1 LKKSAATVSP
11 KLKLGFDNFA
21 LRSLGWKANRL
32 LDYAAEQR
40 LDTILFSD
48 LDVFESRSDAAL
60 AELKAR
66 ADGLGIEIHV
76 GTLSVCP
83 TSVIFKPEQGTA
95 EEQLLE
101 TIRVARALGSP
112 VARVVLGNWKDR
124 LSPGGIRARIA
135 DTVKALRAC
144 RSQVIDAGLKIA
156 VENHAG
162 DMRASELIDLLDA
175 AGSDFTGA
183 TMDAGNAA
191 WALEDPRQN
200 LELLGPRAVY
210 TGIRDSTVWETP
222 EGATM
227 QWMAMGQGSVDWF
240 DYFRRYA
247 ELCPLVPVMLE
258 TISGRQF
265 PISLKPEELRAAYPE
280 LRPEELAQYRRFMQ
294 RGKPQPPITPSD
306 LALDPQF
313 QLAELGK
320 SFRYCRDV
328 LGLGRKT

>member
-1 LKKSAATVSP
+1 VTP
-11 KLKLGFDNFA
+11 KLKLSFDNYA
-21 LRSLGWKANRL
+21 LRSLGWKAARL

-40 LDTILFSD
+40 LDAIFFSD
-48 LDVFESRSDAAL
+48 LDVFESRGDAAL

-66 ADGLGIEIHV
+66 ADDLGLAIYA

-83 TSVIFKPEQGTA
+83 SSVIFKPELGTA
-95 EEQLLE
+95 GEQLRE

-135 DTVKALRAC
+135 DTVKVLRAC
-144 RSQVIDAGLKIA
+144 RSQALDAGLKIA

-162 DMRASELIDLLDA
+162 DMRATELLDLLDA
-175 AGSDFTGA
+175 AGADFTGA

-200 LELLGPRAVY
+200 LELLGPRALC

-222 EGATM
+222 DGATM
-227 QWMAMGQGSVDWF
+227 QWMAMGEGSVDWS

-247 ELCPLVPVMLE
+247 ELCPDVPVFLE

-265 PISLKPEELRAAYPE
+265 PLSFKPEDLRAAYPE
-280 LRPEELAQYRRFMQ
+280 LRPEEFAQYRRFMR
-294 RGKPQPPITPSD
+294 RGKPQPPITPPD

-313 QLAELGK
+313 QLAELEK
-320 SFRYCRDV
+320 SLRHCRDV
-328 LGLGRKT
+328 LGLGRKR